1 MITSITLD
9 NKLGGIASSL
19 VSYSKALNLKGIKHH
34 IILPNNAAIID
45 ELACLPNVTVHS
57 LPKLFLKL
65 HLALQLTFK
74 PNIKKLLKD
83 SKLVLVH
90 NAKILTSVSK
100 HTSKCALINHSGKLR
115 GLKHSPMNI
124 FITRAGMARFQQ
136 AYPGLSSAS
145 CVINHGFEASHDG
158 SMKLIERTQEDFTII
173 AAGRFVPKKG
183 FIDLLKAAKIL
194 TDKGLKFKMKIF
206 GDGEL
211 KQSLESFINEN
222 NLDQVTLMG
231 WSDKLKDEFIK
242 GDIFCIPS
250 HQEPF
255 GLIIGE
261 AMLAGLPV
269 VSTKTDGGLE
279 IFGEED
285 TEGKGGILVE
295 IESPDKIAEAIEKL
309 MDEEKRITLA
319 NNAKNNIES
328 NFSLENLATN
338 LSKLINE

>member
-34 IILPNNAAIID
+34 IILPNDAAII
-45 ELACLPNVTVHS
+45 EALTSLPNVTIHPLS
-57 LPKLFLKL
+57 KLSLKL

-74 PNIKKLLKD
+74 PKLRKLFKD

-100 HTSKCALINHSGKLR
+100 QTSKCALINHSGKLR
-115 GLKHSPMNI
+115 GLKHSSMNI
-124 FITRAGMARFQQ
+124 FITQAGMARFQQ

-145 CVINHGFEASHDG
+145 YVINHGFEVSHDG
-158 SMKLIERTQEDFTII
+158 SAKLTERTQEAFTII
-173 AAGRFVPKKG
+173 AAGRFVQKKG

-194 TDKGLKFKMKIF
+194 TDKGLKFKMEIF

-211 KQSLESFINEN
+211 KQSLESFIDEY

-231 WSDKLKDEFIK
+231 WSDNLNNEFLK

-279 IFGEED
+279 IFGKENAES
-285 TEGKGGILVE
+285 KGGILVE
-295 IESPDKIAEAIEKL
+295 IESPDEIAKAIEKL
-309 MDEEKRITLA
+309 MDQEKRTILA
-319 NNAKNNIES
+319 NNAKNNIET

>member
-1 MITSITLD
+1 
-9 NKLGGIASSL
+9 
-19 VSYSKALNLKGIKHH
+19 
-34 IILPNNAAIID
+34 
-45 ELACLPNVTVHS
+45 
-57 LPKLFLKL
+57 L
-65 HLALQLTFK
+65 HLVLQLTFK
-74 PNIKKLLKD
+74 PNIRKLLKD

-100 HTSKCALINHSGKLR
+100 HTSKCALIYHSGKLR
-115 GLKHSPMNI
+115 GLERSSMNI
-124 FITRAGMARFQQ
+124 FITQAGMARFQQ
-136 AYPGLSSAS
+136 AYPSLSSAS
-145 CVINHGFEASHDG
+145 YVINHGFEVSHDG
-158 SMKLIERTQEDFTII
+158 SIELIERTQEDFTII

-211 KQSLESFINEN
+211 KQSLESFINEY

-231 WSDKLKDEFIK
+231 WSDNLKDEFLK

-279 IFGEED
+279 IFGEENA
-285 TEGKGGILVE
+285 ESKGGILVE
-295 IESPDKIAEAIEKL
+295 IESPDKITEAIEKL
-309 MDEEKRITLA
+309 MDQEKRTILA
-319 NNAKNNIES
+319 NNAKNNIET
-328 NFSLENLATN
+328 NFSLEKLA
-338 LSKLINE
+338 LSLSTLIDE

>member
-9 NKLGGIASSL
+9 NKFGGIASSL
-19 VSYSKALNLKGIKHH
+19 VSYSKALNIKGIEHH
-34 IILPNNAAIID
+34 IILPKNAAIIS
-45 ELACLPNVTVHS
+45 ELTSLPNVRIHALPKHS
-57 LPKLFLKL
+57 LKI
-65 HLALQLTFK
+65 HLALSLIFK
-74 PNIKKLLKD
+74 PHIRTLLKD

-90 NAKILTSVSK
+90 NAKILRSASK

-115 GLKHSPMNI
+115 GLKHSSMNI
-124 FITRAGMARFQQ
+124 FITQAGMARFQQ
-136 AYPGLSSAS
+136 AYPVLSSAS
-145 CVINHGFEASHDG
+145 YVINHGFELSHDG
-158 SMKLIERTQEDFTII
+158 SMKLIERTHEDFTII

-183 FIDLLKAAKIL
+183 FIDLLKAAKLL

-231 WSDKLKDEFIK
+231 WSDNLKDEFIK

-279 IFGEED
+279 IFGAED
-285 TEGKGGILVE
+285 SEGNGGILVE
-295 IESPDKIAEAIEKL
+295 IESPEQIAEAIEKL
-309 MDEEKRITLA
+309 MDQEKRIRLA
-319 NNAKNNIES
+319 NNAKSNIES
-328 NFSLENLATN
+328 NFNLENLATN

>member
-19 VSYSKALNLKGIKHH
+19 VSYSKALNIKGIEHH
-34 IILPNNAAIID
+34 IILPKNAAIIGT
-45 ELACLPNVTVHS
+45 LTCLPNVTIHS
-57 LPKLFLKL
+57 LPKLSLKL
-65 HLALQLTFK
+65 HLGLLLTFK
-74 PNIKKLLKD
+74 PKLKKLLKD

-100 HTSKCALINHSGKLR
+100 YTSKCALINHSGKLR
-115 GLKHSPMNI
+115 GLKYSSMNI
-124 FITRAGMARFQQ
+124 FITGAGMARLQQ
-136 AYPGLSSAS
+136 AYPDLPSAS
-145 CVINHGFEASHDG
+145 YVINHGFDVSHDV
-158 SMKLIERTQEDFTII
+158 STKFEHTTDRQFTII
-173 AAGRFVPKKG
+173 SAGRFVQKKG
-183 FIDLLKAAKIL
+183 FSDLLKAAKIL
-194 TDKGLKFKMKIF
+194 TDKGIKFKMKIF

-211 KQSLESFINEN
+211 KQSLESFINEY
-222 NLDQVTLMG
+222 NLDQVKLMG
-231 WSDKLKDEFIK
+231 WSDNLKDEFLK

-285 TEGKGGILVE
+285 TEDKGGILVE
-295 IESPDKIAEAIEKL
+295 IESPDEIAEAIVKL
-309 MDEEKRITLA
+309 MDQEKRIALA
-319 NNAKNNIES
+319 KNAKNNIET
-328 NFSLENLATN
+328 NFSLEKLATS

>member
-1 MITSITLD
+1 MITSLTLD

-45 ELACLPNVTVHS
+45 ALASLPNVTIHS
-57 LPKLFLKL
+57 LPKISLKL
-65 HLALQLTFK
+65 HLGLQLTFK
-74 PNIKKLLKD
+74 PNIRKLLKD

-115 GLKHSPMNI
+115 GLKHSSMNI
-124 FITRAGMARFQQ
+124 FITQAGMARFQQ
-136 AYPGLSSAS
+136 AYPSLSSAS
-145 CVINHGFEASHDG
+145 YVINHGFEVSHDG
-158 SMKLIERTQEDFTII
+158 SIELIERTQEFTII

-231 WSDKLKDEFIK
+231 WSDNLKDEFIK

-338 LSKLINE
+338 LFKLINE

>member
-1 MITSITLD
+1 MITSLTLD
-9 NKLGGIASSL
+9 YKLGGIASSL

-45 ELACLPNVTVHS
+45 ALASLPNVTIHS
-57 LPKLFLKL
+57 LPKLSLKL
-65 HLALQLTFK
+65 HLGLQLTFK

-136 AYPGLSSAS
+136 AYPSLSSAS
-145 CVINHGFEASHDG
+145 YVINHGFEVSHDG
-158 SMKLIERTQEDFTII
+158 SIELIERTQEDFTII

-211 KQSLESFINEN
+211 KQSLESFINEY

-231 WSDKLKDEFIK
+231 WSDNLKDEFLK

-279 IFGEED
+279 IFGEENA
-285 TEGKGGILVE
+285 ESKGGILVE

-309 MDEEKRITLA
+309 MDQEKRSILA
-319 NNAKNNIES
+319 NNAKNNIET
-328 NFSLENLATN
+328 NFSLEKLA
-338 LSKLINE
+338 LSLSTLIDE

>member
-19 VSYSKALNLKGIKHH
+19 VSYSKALNLKAIKHH
-34 IILPNNAAIID
+34 IILPNNAAII
-45 ELACLPNVTVHS
+45 EALASLPNVTIHPLS
-57 LPKLFLKL
+57 KFSLKL

-74 PNIKKLLKD
+74 PNIRKLLKD

-100 HTSKCALINHSGKLR
+100 QTSKCALINHSGKLR
-115 GLKHSPMNI
+115 GLKHSSMNI
-124 FITRAGMARFQQ
+124 FITQAGMARFQQ

-145 CVINHGFEASHDG
+145 YVINHGFEVSHDG
-158 SMKLIERTQEDFTII
+158 SAKLTERTQEAFTII
-173 AAGRFVPKKG
+173 AAGRFVQKKG

-194 TDKGLKFKMKIF
+194 TDKGLKFKMEIF

-211 KQSLESFINEN
+211 KQSLESFIDEY

-231 WSDKLKDEFIK
+231 WSDNLKNEFLK
-242 GDIFCIPS
+242 GDIFCISS

-279 IFGEED
+279 IFGKENAES
-285 TEGKGGILVE
+285 KGGILVE
-295 IESPDKIAEAIEKL
+295 IESPDEIAKAIEKL
-309 MDEEKRITLA
+309 MDQEKRTILA
-319 NNAKNNIES
+319 NNAKNNIET